1 MIRVLLVDDELPS
14 RAMVRSLIDW
24 EKEGYC
30 ICGECGDGK
39 QAWSLIPG
47 LHPDIVITDV
57 KMNQMNGDELVRRIS
72 AEYPEICTICL
83 SGYDDY

>member
-57 KMNQMNGDELVRRIS
+57 KMNQMSWSAGSRRSIRKSVRFV
-72 AEYPEICTICL
+72 
-83 SGYDDY
+83 